1 MYSPSQSIMTPYL
14 NTLSP
19 LTTEIL
25 TASATKPA
33 KDTELW
39 RSVVAALTTSFQVD
53 ESGMSEV
60 TMDWL
65 NYQR

>member
-1 MYSPSQSIMTPYL
+1 MTPYL

-25 TASATKPA
+25 TAFASKPS

-39 RSVVAALTTSFQVD
+39 RSVIAALTTSFQVD
-53 ESGMSEV
+53 ESGGFI
-60 TMDWL
+60 TAD
-65 NYQR
+65 RFIDKC

>member
-1 MYSPSQSIMTPYL
+1 MTPYL

-25 TASATKPA
+25 SAAAIKPS

-39 RSVVAALTTSFQVD
+39 RSVIATLTTSFQVD
-53 ESGMSEV
+53 DAGESYESLSFPQGFKRL
-60 TMDWL
+60 T
-65 NYQR
+65 